1 MILDID
7 NKKNA
12 IGTKEYPDNYHD
24 YKDEENYN
32 ADKEPST
39 LEEWEAMQ
47 GDEQQ
52 PIVNVSD
59 VGDSQLQ
66 STRQDNAYKRTNTL
80 PPSTEAADTYWQWA
94 KDRDKEIRRNNPRDY
109 KTIADYYLRNNP
121 QPTLPEDDIK
131 AERRRANF
139 AMLSEAL
146 HLLVDIGSA
155 VGGGNVYKR
164 EPHALR
170 AVLDS
175 KGRREALMD
184 SYRRNLSR
192 WQEAYAKVVGDAS
205 QEDRDRTIDIF
216 RTIYPAYTSLDKE
229 MLQQGNR
236 LKLEDKKHGNRLSEE
251 SNKQKNRENL
261 ADRIGRWKVKAATVG
276 KQEKTVPWIDPIT
289 GSVEM
294 LPESAANRFDKTY
307 ADLRMKNANLPSET
321 VDKRSGKTIKPTD
334 AQNKQA
340 ISRAGE
346 DPRTKSI
353 KQTIIDN
360 LKNKT
365 NYVNLNNP
373 KAGTQGG
380 NNQGKKPKKPF

>member
-7 NKKNA
+7 NKKNVV
-12 IGTKEYPDNYHD
+12 GTKEYPDNYHD

-59 VGDSQLQ
+59 VGDNQLQ
-66 STRQDNAYKRTNTL
+66 STRQDNTYKRTNTL

-94 KDRDKEIRRNNPRDY
+94 KERDKEIRRNTPRDY

-121 QPTLPEDDIK
+121 QPTLPEEDIK

-192 WQEAYAKVVGDAS
+192 WQEAYAKVIGDAS

-236 LKLEDKKHGNRLSEE
+236 LELEAE
-251 SNKQKNRENL
+251 KQKNALERQERAQKAKKALEDYKNNL
-261 ADRIGRWKVKAATVG
+261 KKDLYRYKKEQMVG
-276 KQEKTVPWIDPIT
+276 VWFPGETKPVDVPIKDLPFYNTLKDIYITEMGLPHPI
-289 GSVEM
+289 
-294 LPESAANRFDKTY
+294 Y
-307 ADLRMKNANLPSET
+307 
-321 VDKRSGKTIKPTD
+321 DKRNGKWVSPTKTEVDTKKSENMANMNSGQMG
-334 AQNKQA
+334 A
-340 ISRAGE
+340 
-346 DPRTKSI
+346 TKEYYGG
-353 KQTIIDN
+353 T
-360 LKNKT
+360 
-365 NYVNLNNP
+365 VNLNNP
-373 KAGTQGG
+373 KASTKGG
-380 NNQGKKPKKPF
+380 NNQGNKPKRPF

>member
-24 YKDEENYN
+24 YKDEDNYDV
-32 ADKEPST
+32 DKEPST

-52 PIVNVSD
+52 PIGNVSER
-59 VGDSQLQ
+59 GDSQLQ

-192 WQEAYAKVVGDAS
+192 WQDAYAKVIGDAS

-229 MLQQGNR
+229 MLRQDNR
-236 LKLEDKKHGNRLSEE
+236 LELEAE
-251 SNKQKNRENL
+251 KQKNALERQERAQKAKKALEDYKNNL
-261 ADRIGRWKVKAATVG
+261 KKDLYRYKKEQMVG
-276 KQEKTVPWIDPIT
+276 VWFPGETKPVDVPIKDLPFYNTLKDIYITEMGLPHPI
-289 GSVEM
+289 
-294 LPESAANRFDKTY
+294 Y
-307 ADLRMKNANLPSET
+307 
-321 VDKRSGKTIKPTD
+321 DKRSGKWVSPTKTEVD
-334 AQNKQA
+334 
-340 ISRAGE
+340 
-346 DPRTKSI
+346 TKKSENMANMNSGQMGAT
-353 KQTIIDN
+353 KEYYGGT
-360 LKNKT
+360 
-365 NYVNLNNP
+365 VNLDNP

>member
-12 IGTKEYPDNYHD
+12 IGTKEYPDTYHD
-24 YKDEENYN
+24 YKDEENYDV
-32 ADKEPST
+32 DKEPST

-52 PIVNVSD
+52 PIGNVSER
-59 VGDSQLQ
+59 GDSQLQ

-131 AERRRANF
+131 AERRRANL

-175 KGRREALMD
+175 KGRREALID

-192 WQEAYAKVVGDAS
+192 WQDAYAKVIGDAS

-229 MLQQGNR
+229 MLRQDNR
-236 LKLEDKKHGNRLSEE
+236 LELEAE
-251 SNKQKNRENL
+251 KQKNALERQERAQKAKKALEDYKNNL
-261 ADRIGRWKVKAATVG
+261 KKDLYRYKKEQMVG
-276 KQEKTVPWIDPIT
+276 VWFPGETKPVDVPIKDLPFYNTLKDIYITEMGLPHPI
-289 GSVEM
+289 
-294 LPESAANRFDKTY
+294 Y
-307 ADLRMKNANLPSET
+307 
-321 VDKRSGKTIKPTD
+321 DKRSGKWVSPTKTEVD
-334 AQNKQA
+334 
-340 ISRAGE
+340 
-346 DPRTKSI
+346 TKKSENMANMNSGQMGAT
-353 KQTIIDN
+353 KEYYGGT
-360 LKNKT
+360 
-365 NYVNLNNP
+365 VNLNNP

>member
-24 YKDEENYN
+24 YKDEENYDV
-32 ADKEPST
+32 DKEPST

-52 PIVNVSD
+52 PIGNVSER
-59 VGDSQLQ
+59 GDSQLQ
-66 STRQDNAYKRTNTL
+66 STRQDNTYKRTNTL

-94 KDRDKEIRRNNPRDY
+94 KERDKEIRRNNPRDY

-175 KGRREALMD
+175 KGRREALID
-184 SYRRNLSR
+184 SYRRNLLR
-192 WQEAYAKVVGDAS
+192 WQDAYAKVIGDAS

-229 MLQQGNR
+229 MLRQDNR
-236 LKLEDKKHGNRLSEE
+236 LELEAE
-251 SNKQKNRENL
+251 KQKNALERQERAQKAQKALEDYKNNL
-261 ADRIGRWKVKAATVG
+261 RKNLYKYKGEQLIGVWFPGRTQPLLIPKRDKPFYDTIMEVYIA
-276 KQEKTVPWIDPIT
+276 
-289 GSVEM
+289 EM
-294 LPESAANRFDKTY
+294 GLPQPFY
-307 ADLRMKNANLPSET
+307 
-321 VDKRSGKTIKPTD
+321 DKRNGKWVIPTKAETDIKKSENKANMNSG
-334 AQNKQA
+334 
-340 ISRAGE
+340 
-346 DPRTKSI
+346 
-353 KQTIIDN
+353 QTGAVVEGYGG
-360 LKNKT
+360 T
-365 NYVNLNNP
+365 VNLDNP
-373 KAGTQGG
+373 KAGTRGG

>member
-24 YKDEENYN
+24 YKDEENYDV
-32 ADKEPST
+32 DKEPST

-52 PIVNVSD
+52 PIGNVSER
-59 VGDSQLQ
+59 GDSQLQ

-94 KDRDKEIRRNNPRDY
+94 KDRDKEIRRNNPRDYY

-192 WQEAYAKVVGDAS
+192 WQDAYAKVIGDAS

-229 MLQQGNR
+229 MLRQDNR
-236 LKLEDKKHGNRLSEE
+236 LELEAE
-251 SNKQKNRENL
+251 KQKNALERQERAQKAKKALEDYKNNL
-261 ADRIGRWKVKAATVG
+261 KKDLYRYKKEQMVG
-276 KQEKTVPWIDPIT
+276 VWFPGETKPVDVPIKDLPFYNTLKDIYITEMGLPHPI
-289 GSVEM
+289 
-294 LPESAANRFDKTY
+294 Y
-307 ADLRMKNANLPSET
+307 
-321 VDKRSGKTIKPTD
+321 DKRSGKWVSPTKTEVD
-334 AQNKQA
+334 
-340 ISRAGE
+340 
-346 DPRTKSI
+346 TKKSENMANMNSGQMGAT
-353 KQTIIDN
+353 KEYYGGT
-360 LKNKT
+360 
-365 NYVNLNNP
+365 VNLNNP

>member
-7 NKKNA
+7 NKKNVV
-12 IGTKEYPDNYHD
+12 GTKEYPDNYHD
-24 YKDEENYN
+24 YKDEENYDV
-32 ADKEPST
+32 DKEPST
-39 LEEWEAMQ
+39 LEEWEAMR

-52 PIVNVSD
+52 PIGNVSER
-59 VGDSQLQ
+59 GDSQLQ

-121 QPTLPEDDIK
+121 QPTLSEDDIK

-175 KGRREALMD
+175 KGRREALID

-192 WQEAYAKVVGDAS
+192 WQDAYAKVIGDAS

-229 MLQQGNR
+229 MYRQEGSSR
-236 LKLEDKKHGNRLSEE
+236 LEDKKHGNRVTEE
-251 SNKQKNRENL
+251 SNKQKNREDL

-373 KAGTQGG
+373 KAGTKGG
-380 NNQGKKPKKPF
+380 NNQGNKPKRPF

>member
-24 YKDEENYN
+24 YKDEENYDV
-32 ADKEPST
+32 DKEPST
-39 LEEWEAMQ
+39 LEEWEAMR

-52 PIVNVSD
+52 PIGNVSER
-59 VGDSQLQ
+59 GDSQLQ

-131 AERRRANF
+131 AERRRANL

-175 KGRREALMD
+175 KGRREALID

-192 WQEAYAKVVGDAS
+192 WQDAYAKVIGDAS

-216 RTIYPAYTSLDKE
+216 RTIYPVYTSLDKE

-236 LKLEDKKHGNRLSEE
+236 LELEAE
-251 SNKQKNRENL
+251 KQKNALERQERAQKAKKALEDYKNNL
-261 ADRIGRWKVKAATVG
+261 RKNLYKYKGEQLIGVWFPGETKPVRIPQRDKPFYDALMEIYAT
-276 KQEKTVPWIDPIT
+276 EK
-289 GSVEM
+289 G
-294 LPESAANRFDKTY
+294 LPRPFY
-307 ADLRMKNANLPSET
+307 
-321 VDKRSGKTIKPTD
+321 DKRNGKWVIPTKAEVDVKKLENKANMNSGQMG
-334 AQNKQA
+334 A
-340 ISRAGE
+340 
-346 DPRTKSI
+346 TKEFYGS
-353 KQTIIDN
+353 T
-360 LKNKT
+360 
-365 NYVNLNNP
+365 VNLDNP
-373 KAGTQGG
+373 KAGTKGG

>member
-7 NKKNA
+7 NKKNVV
-12 IGTKEYPDNYHD
+12 GTKEYPDNYHD

-47 GDEQQ
+47 GDDQQ

-59 VGDSQLQ
+59 VGDNQLQ
-66 STRQDNAYKRTNTL
+66 STRQDNTYKRTNTL

-94 KDRDKEIRRNNPRDY
+94 KERDKEIRRNTPRDY

-121 QPTLPEDDIK
+121 QPTLPEEDIK

-192 WQEAYAKVVGDAS
+192 WQEAYAKVIGDAS

-236 LKLEDKKHGNRLSEE
+236 LELEAE
-251 SNKQKNRENL
+251 KQKNALERQERAQKAKKALEDYRNNL
-261 ADRIGRWKVKAATVG
+261 RKDLYKYKKEQMVG
-276 KQEKTVPWIDPIT
+276 VWFPGETKPVDVPIKDLPFYNTLKDIYITEMGLPHPI
-289 GSVEM
+289 
-294 LPESAANRFDKTY
+294 Y
-307 ADLRMKNANLPSET
+307 
-321 VDKRSGKTIKPTD
+321 DKRSGKWVSPTKTEVD
-334 AQNKQA
+334 
-340 ISRAGE
+340 
-346 DPRTKSI
+346 TKKSENMANMNSGQMGAT
-353 KQTIIDN
+353 KEYYGGT
-360 LKNKT
+360 
-365 NYVNLNNP
+365 VNLNNP

-380 NNQGKKPKKPF
+380 NNQGNKPKRPF

>member
-12 IGTKEYPDNYHD
+12 IGAKEYPDNYHD
-24 YKDEENYN
+24 YKDEENYDV
-32 ADKEPST
+32 DKEPST

-52 PIVNVSD
+52 PIGNVSER
-59 VGDSQLQ
+59 GDSQLQ

-131 AERRRANF
+131 AERRRANL

-175 KGRREALMD
+175 KGRREALID

-192 WQEAYAKVVGDAS
+192 WQDAYAKVIGDAS

-236 LKLEDKKHGNRLSEE
+236 LELEAE
-251 SNKQKNRENL
+251 KQKNALERQERAQKAKKALEDYRNNL
-261 ADRIGRWKVKAATVG
+261 RKDLYKYKGEQLIGVWFPGETKPVLIPRRDKPFYDTIMEVYIAEMG
-276 KQEKTVPWIDPIT
+276 LPHPI
-289 GSVEM
+289 
-294 LPESAANRFDKTY
+294 Y
-307 ADLRMKNANLPSET
+307 
-321 VDKRSGKTIKPTD
+321 DKRNGKWVSPTKTETDTKKSENKANMNSGQMG
-334 AQNKQA
+334 A
-340 ISRAGE
+340 
-346 DPRTKSI
+346 TKEHYGG
-353 KQTIIDN
+353 T
-360 LKNKT
+360 
-365 NYVNLNNP
+365 VNLDNP
-373 KAGTQGG
+373 KAGTKGG